1 MSLCSFKSVTPETNK
16 NFENFGTKKFKDS
29 NMFRVS
35 IDKVETSCSFCR
47 AKKRPPQKKGSKR
60 TKPALARIKDTH
72 TERDTRRRRRRRHGG
87 SAVRR
92 NPLRLP
98 LRYLRANARFS
109 RISIGMVAGFD
120 CENLRDADPGERLC
134 RDKVYRRSREETAIE
149 IQRGESQSHDG

>member
-1 MSLCSFKSVTPETNK
+1 
-16 NFENFGTKKFKDS
+16 
-29 NMFRVS
+29 MFRVS
-35 IDKVETSCSFCR
+35 IDKVESLVLSVVLKSDR
-47 AKKRPPQKKGSKR
+47 HKKRGRR

-72 TERDTRRRRRRRHGG
+72 TERDTRRRRRRRRRRHGG

-98 LRYLRANARFS
+98 LRYLCANARFS